1 MEPVGGTE
9 PAWWRLRVHEL
20 PPAVFFGVARIL
32 DSCDSVSG
40 ARHLAAHVLDDQMKV
55 REIENSRRGHS
66 MAEEVLWLWAQKN
79 ATVHDLL
86 QVLIAI
92 ENHRCVEYLQR
103 ELTGSPSAHPRRSF
117 PGASPPPPPPD
128 HHHHS
133 IPASPDLA
141 REAVPPTPDRGVE
154 MDKPGVLLLPPHPP
168 SHSFCSL
175 NCYKQHLLQPSDPI
189 KCADHTSATPSPLSV
204 APQGNPKE
212 KGTINNLSQPPSS
225 KFSASLQAEPES
237 RLQFSHDLVCS
248 GTQNFSEGRKLGEG
262 SLGTV
267 YGACICRTDYAAK
280 LLRQTGGFKEE
291 AVWKVVESEAR
302 NLSQLK
308 HPNIIVLAGYSQKGE
323 QCCLIYELAA
333 NGSLSDR
340 LQCAG
345 GTAPLPWRRRVAI
358 AAGLARAVLFMH
370 TSQAAPVVHGNVRSS
385 KVLLTEGFEPK
396 LGGFGFASL
405 RPSLGL
411 ARDHSVTVT
420 MRTSLL
426 GSQLAYLPDEF
437 LKDGQLSASLDV
449 YSCGIVLLEL
459 LSGLKAYDGSRKPR
473 LLKDLVLDS
482 DPSLPPEQ
490 LVDKTA
496 GAWPSSVSSALL
508 ALALRCIGTRKSR
521 PHIREVYEGL
531 EILHK
536 GHFTDDQHVFAGST
550 FEGSF
555 ANAPQQ
561 HRPQRRRPAEMTDV
575 HSAELPRAEPAA
587 GPCSL
592 KAGGA
597 AVAKSDVASCKPVD
611 ARSLRH
617 EDGTKKAYGGVSKA
631 DVFEVFPHEGT
642 TSSLLLQSLEA
653 PFKANTNSWTFDLIE
668 AKYGRA
674 PVESLDPAMQL
685 DFQAACGGDKSDGRR
700 SAEPIDRA
708 DAEAVSSRVPWADH
722 GAGAASE
729 ALSGL
734 SLSCARE
741 DAAAA
746 ATGRD
751 ALADFE
757 REVVG
762 ADSCT
767 APEKRFTRE
776 RPPGGGADEGGSCE
790 DSTKPA
796 AAAGATSQQ
805 GPSSFGA
812 GSVGEQ
818 AGACGSTEASDPQH
832 ISKEMH
838 THPAKVRMM
847 SKIQLYMEG
856 RIDTAELVS
865 LDADQDQAAAEE
877 NHSS

>member
-1 MEPVGGTE
+1 MEPT
-9 PAWWRLRVHEL
+9 WSRLHVHEL

-40 ARHLAAHVLDDQMKV
+40 ARHFAAHVLDDQMKV

-103 ELTGSPSAHPRRSF
+103 ELTGSPSAHPRHSL
-117 PGASPPPPPPD
+117 PGASLPPPD
-128 HHHHS
+128 HHHS
-133 IPASPDLA
+133 VPASPDFA
-141 REAVPPTPDRGVE
+141 REAVPPTPDGGVE
-154 MDKPGVLLLPPHPP
+154 MDEPGVLLLPPHPP

-175 NCYKQHLLQPSDPI
+175 KCYKQHLLQPRDPI

-212 KGTINNLSQPPSS
+212 KGTTINNLSQPPSS
-225 KFSASLQAEPES
+225 KVSASLQAEPES
-237 RLQFSHDLVCS
+237 WLRFSHDMVCS
-248 GTQNFSEGRKLGEG
+248 GTQNFSEGRKIGEG

-267 YGACICRTDYAAK
+267 YGAFICQTDYAAK
-280 LLRQTGGFKEE
+280 LLRQTGRFKEE
-291 AVWKVVESEAR
+291 GAWKVVESEAR

-308 HPNIIVLAGYSQKGE
+308 HPNIIVLAGYSQKDE

-340 LQCAG
+340 LQRAG
-345 GTAPLPWRRRVAI
+345 GTAPLGWRRRLAI
-358 AAGLARAVLFMH
+358 AVGLARAVLFLH
-370 TSQAAPVVHGNVRSS
+370 SSQAAPVVHGNVRSS

-396 LGGFGFASL
+396 LGGFGLASL

-437 LKDGQLSASLDV
+437 LKDGQLSTSLDV

-459 LSGLKAYDGSRKPR
+459 LSGIKAYDASRKPR

-521 PHIREVYEGL
+521 PHIREVYEEL

-536 GHFTDDQHVFAGST
+536 GHFTDDLHVFAGST
-550 FEGSF
+550 FGGTF

-575 HSAELPRAEPAA
+575 HSAELPLAVPAA
-587 GPCSL
+587 GPRSL

-631 DVFEVFPHEGT
+631 DAFEVFPHEGT

-653 PFKANTNSWTFDLIE
+653 SFKADTDSWTFDLIE

-674 PVESLDPAMQL
+674 PAESLDPVMQL
-685 DFQAACGGDKSDGRR
+685 ELEAARGEDKSDGRR
-700 SAEPIDRA
+700 SAEPFDRA
-708 DAEAVSSRVPWADH
+708 DAEAVSSRVPRADH

-734 SLSCARE
+734 SLSRARE

-746 ATGRD
+746 ARRD
-751 ALADFE
+751 ALADVE
-757 REVVG
+757 PEVVG

-767 APEKRFTRE
+767 APEERFPRE
-776 RPPGGGADEGGSCE
+776 RPPGGGADEGGPCE

-796 AAAGATSQQ
+796 AAAGETSQE
-805 GPSSFGA
+805 GPSNFEA
-812 GSVGEQ
+812 GSVSEQ
-818 AGACGSTEASDPQH
+818 AGACGSTGAYESQH
-832 ISKEMH
+832 IS
-838 THPAKVRMM
+838 R
-847 SKIQLYMEG
+847 
-856 RIDTAELVS
+856 
-865 LDADQDQAAAEE
+865 AAR
-877 NHSS
+877 SS